1 MDYQNNIYEVD
12 KLEAAT
18 PGKADEIMTGF
29 NNPFYTSGALDD
41 PPIYHCVSEMEMV
54 TEVIS
59 NPMYTQTP
67 SAGCTNEL
75 YSTVDV
81 TESDTQQACFNPDE
95 AET

>member
-18 PGKADEIMTGF
+18 PGTVYA
-29 NNPFYTSGALDD
+29 NPFYTSGALEE
-41 PPIYHCVSEMEMV
+41 PPVYQCVSEMEMV

-59 NPMYTQTP
+59 NPMYKQTP